1 MPQAHSC
8 WMCAY
13 AMLHNSSDLDT
24 IDSFNM
30 RVPSLWQSG
39 RIHTRPGINCL
50 LLFHGCHG
58 HTTCSL
64 PDYRPTS
71 HRSRRDSRSERDWT
85 GPYEYARPR
94 LAPHGRHQFRGQP
107 FLYFASPYGFA
118 MMTLVANP
126 WAKVLSSLL
135 ARIMWSGI
143 SVLITKVKKLRRW
156 PGSTKQTL

>member
-1 MPQAHSC
+1 MALLGPGCDWEVSCQAHSC

-39 RIHTRPGINCL
+39 RIHTRPGIDCL

-71 HRSRRDSRSERDWT
+71 HRSRRDSRSGRDWT

-107 FLYFASPYGFA
+107 LWLCHDDLSCQSLGEGPIQPSGPHY
-118 MMTLVANP
+118 LVRN
-126 WAKVLSSLL
+126 
-135 ARIMWSGI
+135 I
-143 SVLITKVKKLRRW
+143 STHH
-156 PGSTKQTL
+156 